1 MADLLR
7 EDPAGPAVN
16 TAEAV
21 ALIAGAVPRRAGTW
35 ADLGAGDG
43 TFTRALVELLGQS
56 SRIFAVDR
64 DARALATLERWAKK
78 NAANVTPVVANF
90 TAAFDLP
97 GLGEAQLDGIL
108 FANALHFVRDA
119 EDVLAR
125 LAARVRPGGRVVF
138 VEYDRRAASRW
149 VPYPI
154 SADRLPALAATAG
167 LSTPVITATRP
178 SAFGG
183 NLYVAAADRVAKGA
197 NAG

>member
-1 MADLLR
+1 M
-7 EDPAGPAVN
+7 N

-21 ALIAGAVPRRAGTW
+21 DLIGAAIPRRAGTW

-78 NAANVTPVVANF
+78 NAANVIPVVADF
-90 TAAFDLP
+90 TGPFDLP
-97 GLGEAQLDGIL
+97 GLDQPMLDGMI

-119 EDVLAR
+119 DTVLAR
-125 LAARVRPGGRVVF
+125 LTAHVRPGGRVVF
-138 VEYDRRAASRW
+138 IEYDRRAANRW

-154 SADRLPALAATAG
+154 PADRLPALAVSAG
-167 LSTPVITATRP
+167 LSTPVITATRL

-183 NLYVAAADRVAKGA
+183 NLYVATADRVTQGA
-197 NAG
+197 G